1 MEIIL
6 STREFLPGMKRVEL
20 PHEMKLS
27 LKEPLEPFSTKT
39 CNQFFFMEVRSLI
52 CIRALHDNFFRK

>member
-20 PHEMKLS
+20 PYEMKLS
-27 LKEPLEPFSTKT
+27 LKEPLEPFSMKT
-39 CNQFFFMEVRSLI
+39 CN
-52 CIRALHDNFFRK
+52 